1 MGDVAMIV
9 PVLKVFNKTYP
20 EIHLTVLSR
29 TFFKPLFGDLKN
41 ITFLEADLENKHK
54 GIKGLLRLYKKIKS
68 SNIDAVA
75 DLHNV
80 IRSKILSKLL
90 KFHGIKTSTLD
101 KGRKEK
107 KSFPK
112 ARSLP
117 HRYR

>member
-9 PVLKVFNKTYP
+9 PVLKVFTKTYP

-29 TFFKPLFGDLKN
+29 TFFKPLFEDLKN
-41 ITFLEADLENKHK
+41 ITFLEADLEDKHK

-90 KFHGIKTSTLD
+90 KLHVKKTSTLD

-107 KSFPK
+107 SCGKKKVKKFVVI
-112 ARSLP
+112 
-117 HRYR
+117 